1 MNNKKELIEC
11 KSLLSK
17 IRGLMFRW
25 PKYGAIFI
33 NEKPIKYD
41 LHTFF
46 VFYSIDI
53 LFLDENY
60 RIIKAYKRVKP
71 FTFYI
76 KGIKSRYIVELRNS
90 KNLNAGEIFK
100 IQCDKGIFRTK
111 ERSYNR
117 GQ

>member
-1 MNNKKELIEC
+1 MAELITSNENFIDRDVFTQTE
-11 KSLLSK
+11 KITTKNSLT
-17 IRGLMFRW
+17 
-25 PKYGAIFI
+25 IFM
-33 NEKPIKYD
+33 YSGS
-41 LHTFF
+41 
-46 VFYSIDI
+46 YSIDI

-100 IQCDKGIFRTK
+100 I
-111 ERSYNR
+111 
-117 GQ
+117 